1 MLSKSLMRTGLLST
15 QVAPR
20 AWLLLVKIQH
30 QAVIGLRCQQRA
42 GAAHAAGLMKIHHA
56 KITGDHDDGAPQHK
70 LRLNQQDPGQQRGHS
85 SPSFPARVSFAK
97 RRSASRMD
105 SSTGPK
111 VRGTVSITQSVP
123 MWCPLGALSGAPA

>member
-1 MLSKSLMRTGLLST
+1 MRTGLLST

-20 AWLLLVKIQH
+20 ACTRVAASGFASAASTTTLASR
-30 QAVIGLRCQQRA
+30 AVANRPSRSSPSSSRA
-42 GAAHAAGLMKIHHA
+42 C
-56 KITGDHDDGAPQHK
+56 DHDDGAPQHK

-111 VRGTVSITQSVP
+111 VRGTVSFTQSVP